1 MIKIIKNNCKD
12 IENQKENGCK
22 YQLEFKDLTL
32 LSGNKVILENENLSI
47 NFSRMVII
55 KGTVGA
61 GKSTILKM
69 LGGIIENKSGSHI
82 IRDCNDNIKSSVYI
96 HSQPEL
102 NFITGYINDELKL
115 AGIDDFTPFE
125 KYLNKT
131 VYELSGGALKKL
143 SLLMAVNYCN
153 GRIIL
158 ADEPLDM
165 LDDKESEAL
174 ADLIINYS
182 ATTPFIIAT
191 HDKHFDKIADVII
204 EL

>member
-1 MIKIIKNNCKD
+1 MIKILKNSLD
-12 IENQKENGCK
+12 SAGNGK
-22 YQLEFKDLTL
+22 YNLDFSNLTL
-32 LSGNKVILENENLSI
+32 LSGNKIILENENLSI

-82 IRDCNDNIKSSVYI
+82 IKDFNNNVINSVYI

-115 AGIDDFTPFE
+115 AGIEDFAPFE

-165 LDDKESEAL
+165 LDDKEAESL
-174 ADLIINYS
+174 AKLIIDYS
-182 ATTPFIIAT
+182 NTTPFIIAT
-191 HDKHFDKIADVII
+191 HDKHFDDTADVII